1 MRKITVELG
10 TRSYPIFIGE
20 GLFSLT
26 GLYEEMVGSSR
37 LMIVT
42 DTNIEKLYLTDFLRS
57 FNNFQAFVHV
67 IPVGEIYKNL
77 DTLNDIITALLTN
90 NINRSDCLIAFGG
103 GVVGDLT
110 GFAAACFQRGINFI
124 QVPTTLLAQVDSSV
138 GGKTAVNHKLGKN
151 MIGAFH
157 QPIGVVS
164 DVNILATLPE
174 REFSAGIAEVIK
186 YGLIRDKDFFE
197 WLESNIDNLLRKSP
211 AELAYAVEISCLHK
225 SIVVAAD
232 EKEKNIRA
240 ILNLGH
246 TFGHAIETGLNY
258 QTWLHGEAVG
268 IGMIMASYMS
278 LQMGWLSTSDFER
291 INTLIN
297 KAGLPMM
304 LTAKCRNFD
313 MRELMSADKKVS
325 HGKLTLIL
333 LKNIGSAVI
342 TDEFDEQVLN
352 QTIEYFYNMVE

>member
-67 IPVGEIYKNL
+67 IPAGEIYKNL

-246 TFGHAIETGLNY
+246 TFGHAIETG
-258 QTWLHGEAVG
+258 
-268 IGMIMASYMS
+268 
-278 LQMGWLSTSDFER
+278 
-291 INTLIN
+291 
-297 KAGLPMM
+297 P
-304 LTAKCRNFD
+304 
-313 MRELMSADKKVS
+313 
-325 HGKLTLIL
+325 
-333 LKNIGSAVI
+333 
-342 TDEFDEQVLN
+342 
-352 QTIEYFYNMVE
+352 

>member
-1 MRKITVELG
+1 MRELTVKLG
-10 TRSYPIFIGE
+10 ARSYPIFIGE
-20 GLFSLT
+20 GLFSST
-26 GLYEEMVGSSR
+26 ELYEKMMGSSK

-42 DTNIEKLYLTDFLRS
+42 DTNIEKLYLADLLHS
-57 FNNFQAFVHV
+57 LEGFQVFIHV
-67 IPVGEIYKNL
+67 IPAGEVYKNL
-77 DTLNDIITALLTN
+77 DTLNSVITAMLSN
-90 NINRSDCLIAFGG
+90 KISRSDCLIAFGG

-157 QPIGVVS
+157 QPIGVIS
-164 DVNILATLPE
+164 DVSVLANLPE
-174 REFSAGIAEVIK
+174 REFSAGMAEVIK

-197 WLESNIDNLLRKSP
+197 WLESNIDKLLMKNSS
-211 AELAYAVEISCLHK
+211 ELVYAIEKSCLNK
-225 SIVVAAD
+225 AAVVSED
-232 EKEKNIRA
+232 EKENGIRA

-268 IGMIMASYMS
+268 MGMIMAAYMS
-278 LQMGWLSTSDFER
+278 LKMGWLSESDFER
-291 INTLIN
+291 TITLI
-297 KAGLPMM
+297 KRAGLPIK
-304 LTAKCRNFD
+304 LVAECKNFN
-313 MRELMSADKKVS
+313 MRELMSIDKKVS
-325 HGKLTLIL
+325 DGNLKLIL

-342 TDEFDEQVLN
+342 TSDFNEQVLN
-352 QTIEYFYNMVE
+352 NTLEHFYGMT